1 MDRTVAKKYLILT
14 SKWNDMI
21 TRPLKDGAIETLK
34 DAGVKEE
41 NIKHVW
47 VPGAFEIPV
56 AAAVAART
64 KNWDAI
70 ICLGCVIK
78 GDTAH
83 FEYVAGP
90 NASGMMGV
98 SVETGVPIINGV
110 LTTENVEQALNRA
123 GIKMGN
129 KGIEAAHAALQM
141 TKIIDDLK

>member
-1 MDRTVAKKYLILT
+1 MAKKFLVLT

-21 TRPLKDGAIETLK
+21 TRPLKEGAHETLIE
-34 DAGVKEE
+34 AGVAEE

-47 VPGAFEIPV
+47 IPGAFEVPV
-56 AAAVAART
+56 AAAVAARSG
-64 KNWDAI
+64 KWDAI

-98 SVETGVPIINGV
+98 SVETGVPVINGV

-129 KGIEAAHAALQM
+129 KGIEAASAALQM
-141 TKIIDDLK
+141 TRIIDELK